1 MMIGMDNKIA
11 YISGFVFT
19 TVMTM
24 TIYDILMAGVVGL
37 VGGFFGILGK
47 DIYYWVKKKLNGF

>member
-1 MMIGMDNKIA
+1 MDNKIA

-19 TVMTM
+19 TAMSM
-24 TIYDILMAGVVGL
+24 SLYDIFMAGVIGL

-47 DIYYWVKKKLNGF
+47 DIYYWMKKKLNGK